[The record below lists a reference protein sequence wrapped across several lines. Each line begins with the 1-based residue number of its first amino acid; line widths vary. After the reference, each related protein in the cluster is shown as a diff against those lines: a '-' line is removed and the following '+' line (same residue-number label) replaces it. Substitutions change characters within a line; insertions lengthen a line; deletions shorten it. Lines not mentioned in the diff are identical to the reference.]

1 MKSFVPVVGMF
12 MEAMREVFCD
22 SDKPPLGGAASFVE
36 HRPGADVPLDRLW
49 GDARECEVMVF
60 VNVIRI
66 YRSND
71 FPGETEE
78 IRPCGGERHAVI
90 QLGVARCVS
99 TMEEDGSAPSTEVL
113 EREALVGLDDADRL
127 EAALCIAVKRAEHL
141 GLINQS
147 VWSGVEPNGPAGGA
161 LAWTCTVTVQL

>member
-1 MKSFVPVVGMF
+1 
-12 MEAMREVFCD
+12 
-22 SDKPPLGGAASFVE
+22 
-36 HRPGADVPLDRLW
+36 
-49 GDARECEVMVF
+49 VMVF

-66 YRSND
+66 YRSNE

-78 IRPCGGERHAVI
+78 IRPCGGQRHAVI

-99 TMEEDGSAPSTEVL
+99 TMEEDGSARSSEVL

-127 EAALCIAVKRAEHL
+127 EAALCSAVKRAEHL